1 MTQSGALNE
10 LVERTVEGMGYE
22 FVELERLAR
31 GLVRVTIDT
40 AAEGGISLE
49 DCERVSDQLTHLFTV
64 EDIPYERLEVSS
76 PGVERPLKRARDWS
90 RFAGELAHVE
100 LFAPLHAE
108 GFPEAGRRKLDGRIV
123 SVESE
128 SGAEVI
134 TFDFSEVF
142 IARTPAAAAAAL
154 RGRKKK
160 TAEIPPVR
168 VSFPL
173 SDVDHAHLLAELNFK
188 GRFL

>member
-40 AAEGGISLE
+40 TAEGGISLE

-76 PGVERPLKRARDWS
+76 PGVERPLKRARDWD

-108 GFPEAGRRKLDGRIV
+108 GFISIEG
-123 SVESE
+123 E
-128 SGAEVI
+128 SGAETI
-134 TFDFSEVF
+134 TFDFFEVF
-142 IARTPAAAAAAL
+142 IARTPTAAVTAL
-154 RGRKKK
+154 RGRRKK
-160 TAEIPPVR
+160 TAEVPPVR
-168 VSFPL
+168 VTFPL
-173 SDVDHAHLLAELNFK
+173 SDVDNAHLLAELNFK
-188 GRFL
+188 G

>member
-40 AAEGGISLE
+40 TAEGGISLE

-76 PGVERPLKRARDWS
+76 PGVERPLKRARDWD

-108 GFPEAGRRKLDGRIV
+108 GPLLPLRRSAAAGRRRPR
-123 SVESE
+123 
-128 SGAEVI
+128 
-134 TFDFSEVF
+134 F
-142 IARTPAAAAAAL
+142 
-154 RGRKKK
+154 
-160 TAEIPPVR
+160 PPCASPSR
-168 VSFPL
+168 CPMSTMPIF
-173 SDVDHAHLLAELNFK
+173 LLN
-188 GRFL
+188 

>member
-40 AAEGGISLE
+40 TAEGGISLE

-76 PGVERPLKRARDWS
+76 PGVERPLKRARDWD

-108 GFPEAGRRKLDGRIV
+108 GFPEAGRRKLDGRII
-123 SVESE
+123 SIEGE
-128 SGAEVI
+128 SGAETI
-134 TFDFSEVF
+134 TSSRSSSP
-142 IARTPAAAAAAL
+142 ARPLLPLRRSAAA
-154 RGRKKK
+154 GRRRPRF
-160 TAEIPPVR
+160 PPCASPSR
-168 VSFPL
+168 CPMSTMPIF
-173 SDVDHAHLLAELNFK
+173 LLN
-188 GRFL
+188 

>member
-40 AAEGGISLE
+40 TAEGGISLE

-76 PGVERPLKRARDWS
+76 PGVERPLKRARDWD

-100 LFAPLHAE
+100 LFAP
-108 GFPEAGRRKLDGRIV
+108 EAGRRKLDGRII
-123 SVESE
+123 SIEGE
-128 SGAEVI
+128 SGAETI
-134 TFDFSEVF
+134 TFDFFEVF
-142 IARTPAAAAAAL
+142 IARTPTAAVTAL
-154 RGRKKK
+154 RGRRKK
-160 TAEIPPVR
+160 TAEVPPVR
-168 VSFPL
+168 VTFPL
-173 SDVDHAHLLAELNFK
+173 SDVDNAHLLAELNFK
-188 GRFL
+188 G

>member
-40 AAEGGISLE
+40 TAEGGISLE

-76 PGVERPLKRARDWS
+76 PGVED
-90 RFAGELAHVE
+90 
-100 LFAPLHAE
+100 
-108 GFPEAGRRKLDGRIV
+108 RK
-123 SVESE
+123 SV
-128 SGAEVI
+128 V
-134 TFDFSEVF
+134 
-142 IARTPAAAAAAL
+142 
-154 RGRKKK
+154 
-160 TAEIPPVR
+160 
-168 VSFPL
+168 
-173 SDVDHAHLLAELNFK
+173 
-188 GRFL
+188 